1 MDLQSTLLNALSEYG
16 LVAVFISVL
25 ISSFGLPLPTSFL
38 LLVVGGFVASGDL
51 NFVSVMLAA
60 TLGSIIG
67 DHLGYGLGRVGGERV
82 LHGLARL
89 LKAGTAVQ
97 KAQDSMQ
104 KWGGF
109 SVFLSRWLITAIGPY
124 INFISGITNY
134 RLFKFSF
141 WDVVGE
147 TLWVGVY
154 VGLGMVFSDRIAEVS
169 DALGDLVWVIA
180 AGVVFIV
187 LLRKLMLSFRKSSAS
202 KA

>member
-1 MDLQSTLLNALSEYG
+1 MDLQSTLLSALSEYG
-16 LVAVFISVL
+16 LIAVFVSVL

-51 NFVSVMLAA
+51 DFVSVMLAA
-60 TLGSIIG
+60 TLGSIVG
-67 DHLGYGLGRVGGERV
+67 DHLGYGLGRLGGERV
-82 LHGLARL
+82 LDKLARL
-89 LKAGTAVQ
+89 LKAGSAIQ

-147 TLWVGVY
+147 TLWVGAY

-187 LLRKLMLSFRKSSAS
+187 LLRKLIMSFRKPGARN
-202 KA
+202 A

>member
-1 MDLQSTLLNALSEYG
+1 MDLQSTLLSALSQYG
-16 LVAVFISVL
+16 LIAVLVSVL
-25 ISSFGLPLPTSFL
+25 ISSVGLPLPTSFL
-38 LLVVGGFVASGDL
+38 LLVVGSFVASGDL
-51 NFVSVMLAA
+51 DFVSVMLAA
-60 TLGSIIG
+60 ILGSIVG
-67 DHLGYGLGRVGGERV
+67 DHLGYGLGRLGGERV
-82 LHGLARL
+82 LHGLAKV
-89 LKAGTAVQ
+89 LKAGAVVQ
-97 KAQDSMQ
+97 KAEDAMQ

-169 DALGDLVWVIA
+169 DALGDLVWVIV
-180 AGVVFIV
+180 AGGLAIW
-187 LLRKLMLSFRKSSAS
+187 LLRKLILSFRKSQLPT
-202 KA
+202 